1 MTIKEQIKDLDNEL
15 KPLCVT
21 KKTAHLRCYNYF
33 VKRDRANKKF
43 IIMKENVIKNKV
55 EELSQP
61 LNFEET
67 KKMIAGMK
75 KLKFFFL

>member
-33 VKRDRANKKF
+33 VKRDRANKKC

-55 EELSQP
+55 EKHL
-61 LNFEET
+61 
-67 KKMIAGMK
+67 I
-75 KLKFFFL
+75 

>member
-1 MTIKEQIKDLDNEL
+1 M
-15 KPLCVT
+15 
-21 KKTAHLRCYNYF
+21 
-33 VKRDRANKKF
+33 
-43 IIMKENVIKNKV
+43 IMKENVIKNKV